1 MPSSVDQSCDT
12 LACARAVRREFI
24 SLTPVADDP
33 PSAVQIGVSPALMGM
48 LTECNA
54 RATFAEE
61 IRELI
66 ASLSGARVRVE
77 LVQSTHLPRD
87 GASLA
92 VLRDAESRAQVNAD
106 VPAAHPLADLD
117 SEPNPTPPER
127 QEPIAATLELL
138 CAGQRYAIGD
148 VLVIGRS
155 SSCDIHVPDSEMSRR
170 HAEVSSHNG
179 GVVVRDL
186 GSTNGTSVNGGMISS
201 PTTLAA
207 GDVIVVGTTEIRV
220 VTL

>member
-1 MPSSVDQSCDT
+1 M
-12 LACARAVRREFI
+12 
-24 SLTPVADDP
+24 
-33 PSAVQIGVSPALMGM
+33 
-48 LTECNA
+48 
-54 RATFAEE
+54 
-61 IRELI
+61 I

-87 GASLA
+87 GASVT
-92 VLRDAESRAQVNAD
+92 VLRDAESHAPVNVD

-117 SEPNPTPPER
+117 SDPNSTQPEH
-127 QEPIAATLELL
+127 QAPIAAPLELL
-138 CAGQRYAIGD
+138 CAGQRHTIGD

-179 GVVVRDL
+179 AVVVRDL
-186 GSTNGTSVNGGMISS
+186 GSTNGTSVNGGVIIA

-207 GDVIVVGTTEIRV
+207 GDVIAAGTTEIRV
-220 VTL
+220 VTA

>member
-24 SLTPVADDP
+24 SLAPIANDP

-54 RATFAEE
+54 RAAFAEE

-77 LVQSTHLPRD
+77 LVQTTHLPRD

-106 VPAAHPLADLD
+106 VSAAHPLADLD

-148 VLVIGRS
+148 ALVIGRS

-170 HAEVSSHNG
+170 HAEVSSHDG

-186 GSTNGTSVNGGMISS
+186 GSTNGTRVNGSMISA

-207 GDVIVVGTTEIRV
+207 GDVIAAGTTEIRV
-220 VTL
+220 VTA

>member
-1 MPSSVDQSCDT
+1 
-12 LACARAVRREFI
+12 
-24 SLTPVADDP
+24 
-33 PSAVQIGVSPALMGM
+33 MGM

-54 RATFAEE
+54 RATFADEM
-61 IRELI
+61 REMI
-66 ASLSGARVRVE
+66 TSLSGARVRVE

-148 VLVIGRS
+148 ALVIGRS

-170 HAEVSSHNG
+170 HAEVSRHDG

-186 GSTNGTSVNGGMISS
+186 GSTNGTRVNGSMISA
-201 PTTLAA
+201 PTTVAA
-207 GDVIVVGTTEIRV
+207 GDVIAAGTTEIRV
-220 VTL
+220 VTA

>member
-1 MPSSVDQSCDT
+1 
-12 LACARAVRREFI
+12 
-24 SLTPVADDP
+24 
-33 PSAVQIGVSPALMGM
+33 MGM

-54 RATFAEE
+54 RATFADEM
-61 IRELI
+61 REMI
-66 ASLSGARVRVE
+66 TSLSGARVRVE
-77 LVQSTHLPRD
+77 LVQTTHLPRD
-87 GASLA
+87 GASVA
-92 VLRDAESRAQVNAD
+92 VLRDAESHAQVNID

-117 SEPNPTPPER
+117 SEPNPTQPEH

>member
-24 SLTPVADDP
+24 SLAPIANDP

-54 RATFAEE
+54 RAAFAEE
-61 IRELI
+61 IREMI

-77 LVQSTHLPRD
+77 LVQTTHLPRD

-106 VPAAHPLADLD
+106 VSAAHPLADLD

-148 VLVIGRS
+148 ALVIGRS

-170 HAEVSSHNG
+170 HAEVSSHDG

-186 GSTNGTSVNGGMISS
+186 GSTNGTRVNGSMISA
-201 PTTLAA
+201 PTTVAA
-207 GDVIVVGTTEIRV
+207 GDVIAAGTTEIRV
-220 VTL
+220 VTA

>member
-24 SLTPVADDP
+24 SLAPVANDLP
-33 PSAVQIGVSPALMGM
+33 PAVQIGVSPALMGM

-54 RATFAEE
+54 RAAFAEE
-61 IRELI
+61 IREMI

-77 LVQSTHLPRD
+77 LVQTTHLPRD

-106 VPAAHPLADLD
+106 VSAAHPLADLD

-148 VLVIGRS
+148 ALVIGRS

-170 HAEVSSHNG
+170 HAEVSRHDG

-186 GSTNGTSVNGGMISS
+186 GSTNGTRVNGSMISA
-201 PTTLAA
+201 PTTVAA
-207 GDVIVVGTTEIRV
+207 GDVIAAGTTEIRV
-220 VTL
+220 VTA

>member
-12 LACARAVRREFI
+12 LACARALRREFI
-24 SLTPVADDP
+24 SLAPVANEP
-33 PSAVQIGVSPALMGM
+33 PSEVRIGVSPALMGM

-61 IRELI
+61 IREMI

-77 LVQSTHLPRD
+77 LVQSMHLPRD
-87 GASLA
+87 GASVS
-92 VLRDAESRAQVNAD
+92 VLRDAESHAQVIAD
-106 VPAAHPLADLD
+106 VPAPHPLADLE
-117 SEPNPTPPER
+117 SEPNPTQPDH
-127 QEPIAATLELL
+127 QEPSAPTLELV
-138 CAGQRYAIGD
+138 CVGQRYAIGD

-179 GVVVRDL
+179 DVVVRDL
-186 GSTNGTSVNGGMISS
+186 GSTNGTSVNGSVISAS
-201 PTTLAA
+201 TTLAA
-207 GDVIVVGTTEIRV
+207 GDVIAAGTTEIRV
-220 VTL
+220 VTA

>member
-24 SLTPVADDP
+24 SLAPVANEP
-33 PSAVQIGVSPALMGM
+33 PSEVQIGVSPALMGM

-61 IRELI
+61 IREMI

-117 SEPNPTPPER
+117 SEPNPTPPEH
-127 QEPIAATLELL
+127 QEPIAPTIELL

-148 VLVIGRS
+148 ALVIGRS

-186 GSTNGTSVNGGMISS
+186 GSTNGTSVNGSMISA

-207 GDVIVVGTTEIRV
+207 GDVIAAGTTEIRV
-220 VTL
+220 VTA

>member
-1 MPSSVDQSCDT
+1 MPSSVNQSCDT
-12 LACARAVRREFI
+12 IACARAIRREYM
-24 SLTPVADDP
+24 SLAPVPKDP

-48 LTECNA
+48 LAECNA

-61 IRELI
+61 IRDMI

-77 LVQSTHLPRD
+77 LVQSTHLSRD
-87 GASLA
+87 GASVA
-92 VLRDAESRAQVNAD
+92 VLRDAESHAQVIAD
-106 VPAAHPLADLD
+106 VPAPHPLADLE
-117 SEPNPTPPER
+117 SEPNPTQPEH

-138 CAGQRYAIGD
+138 CAGQRHAIGD

-170 HAEVSSHNG
+170 HAEVSSHDD

-186 GSTNGTSVNGGMISS
+186 GSTNGTSVNGSMISS

-207 GDVIVVGTTEIRV
+207 GDVITVGSTEIGV
-220 VTL
+220 VAT

>member
-1 MPSSVDQSCDT
+1 
-12 LACARAVRREFI
+12 
-24 SLTPVADDP
+24 
-33 PSAVQIGVSPALMGM
+33 VSPALMGM

-54 RATFAEE
+54 RAAFAEE

-77 LVQSTHLPRD
+77 LVQTTHLPRD

-106 VPAAHPLADLD
+106 VSAAHPLADLD

-148 VLVIGRS
+148 ALVIGRS

-170 HAEVSSHNG
+170 HAEVSSHDG

-186 GSTNGTSVNGGMISS
+186 GSTNGTRVNGSMISA

-207 GDVIVVGTTEIRV
+207 GDVIAAGTTEIRV
-220 VTL
+220 VTA

>member
-12 LACARAVRREFI
+12 LACARALRREFI
-24 SLTPVADDP
+24 SLAPIANDP

-54 RATFAEE
+54 RAAFAEE
-61 IRELI
+61 IREMI

-77 LVQSTHLPRD
+77 LVQTTHLPRD

-92 VLRDAESRAQVNAD
+92 VLRDAESHAQVNVD
-106 VPAAHPLADLD
+106 VPAPHPLAEPD
-117 SEPNPTPPER
+117 SEPNPTPPEH
-127 QEPIAATLELL
+127 QEPIAPTIELL
-138 CAGQRYAIGD
+138 CAGQRYAIDD
-148 VLVIGRS
+148 VLVVGRS

-186 GSTNGTSVNGGMISS
+186 GSTNGTRVNGSMISA

-207 GDVIVVGTTEIRV
+207 GDVIAAGTTEIRV
-220 VTL
+220 VTA

>member
-1 MPSSVDQSCDT
+1 MPSSVSQSCDT
-12 LACARAVRREFI
+12 LACARALRREFI
-24 SLTPVADDP
+24 SLAPVANEP
-33 PSAVQIGVSPALMGM
+33 PSEIQIGVSPALMGM

-54 RATFAEE
+54 RAAFAEE
-61 IRELI
+61 IREMI

-77 LVQSTHLPRD
+77 LVQTTHLPRD

-106 VPAAHPLADLD
+106 VSAVHPLADLD

-148 VLVIGRS
+148 ALVIGRS

-170 HAEVSSHNG
+170 HAEVSRHDG

-186 GSTNGTSVNGGMISS
+186 GSTNSTRVNGSMISA
-201 PTTLAA
+201 PTTVAA
-207 GDVIVVGTTEIRV
+207 GDVIAAGTTEIRV
-220 VTL
+220 VTA

>member
-24 SLTPVADDP
+24 SLAPIANDP

-54 RATFAEE
+54 RAAFAEE
-61 IRELI
+61 IREMI

-77 LVQSTHLPRD
+77 LVQTTHLPRD

-148 VLVIGRS
+148 ALVIGRS
-155 SSCDIHVPDSEMSRR
+155 SSCDIHVPDSELSRR
-170 HAEVSSHNG
+170 HAEVSRHDG

-186 GSTNGTSVNGGMISS
+186 GSTNGTRVNGSMISA
-201 PTTLAA
+201 PTTVAA
-207 GDVIVVGTTEIRV
+207 GDVIAAGTTEIRV
-220 VTL
+220 VTA

>member
-12 LACARAVRREFI
+12 LACARALRREFI
-24 SLTPVADDP
+24 SLAPVANEP
-33 PSAVQIGVSPALMGM
+33 PSEVQIGVSPALMGM

-54 RATFAEE
+54 RATFADEM
-61 IRELI
+61 REMI
-66 ASLSGARVRVE
+66 TSLSGARVRVE
-77 LVQSTHLPRD
+77 LVQTTHLPRD
-87 GASLA
+87 GASVA
-92 VLRDAESRAQVNAD
+92 VLRDAESHAQVNID
-106 VPAAHPLADLD
+106 VPAAHPLADHD
-117 SEPNPTPPER
+117 SEPNPTQPEH

-148 VLVIGRS
+148 ALVIGRS

-186 GSTNGTSVNGGMISS
+186 GSTNGTRVNGSMISA

-207 GDVIVVGTTEIRV
+207 GDVIAAGTTEIRV
-220 VTL
+220 VTA

>member
-24 SLTPVADDP
+24 SLAPIANDP

-54 RATFAEE
+54 RAAFAEE
-61 IRELI
+61 IREMI

-77 LVQSTHLPRD
+77 LVQSMHLPRD

-92 VLRDAESRAQVNAD
+92 VLRDAESHAQVNAD
-106 VPAAHPLADLD
+106 VSAAHPLADLD

-127 QEPIAATLELL
+127 QEPIAATLELV
-138 CAGQRYAIGD
+138 CAGQRYTIGD
-148 VLVIGRS
+148 ALVIGRS

-170 HAEVSSHNG
+170 HAEVSRHDG

-186 GSTNGTSVNGGMISS
+186 GSTNGTRVNGSMISA

-207 GDVIVVGTTEIRV
+207 GDVITVGNTEIGV
-220 VTL
+220 VAT

>member
-1 MPSSVDQSCDT
+1 MPSSVSQSCDT
-12 LACARAVRREFI
+12 LACARALRREFI
-24 SLTPVADDP
+24 SLAPVANEP
-33 PSAVQIGVSPALMGM
+33 PSEIQIGVSPALMGM

-61 IRELI
+61 IREMI

-148 VLVIGRS
+148 ALVIGRS

-170 HAEVSSHNG
+170 HAEVSSHDG

-186 GSTNGTSVNGGMISS
+186 GSTNGTRVNGSMISAS
-201 PTTLAA
+201 TTLAA
-207 GDVIVVGTTEIRV
+207 GDVIAAGTTEIRV
-220 VTL
+220 VTA

>member
-1 MPSSVDQSCDT
+1 
-12 LACARAVRREFI
+12 
-24 SLTPVADDP
+24 
-33 PSAVQIGVSPALMGM
+33 MGM

-61 IRELI
+61 IREMI

-87 GASLA
+87 GASVA
-92 VLRDAESRAQVNAD
+92 VLRDAESHAQVNVD
-106 VPAAHPLADLD
+106 VPAPHPLADLD
-117 SEPNPTPPER
+117 SEPNPTPPEHE
-127 QEPIAATLELL
+127 EPSAPTLELL

-186 GSTNGTSVNGGMISS
+186 GSTNGTRVNGSMISA

-207 GDVIVVGTTEIRV
+207 GDAIAAGTTEIRV
-220 VTL
+220 VTA

>member
-1 MPSSVDQSCDT
+1 MPSSVNQSCDT
-12 LACARAVRREFI
+12 LACARALRRELI
-24 SLTPVADDP
+24 SLAPVANDL

-77 LVQSTHLPRD
+77 LVQSMHLPRD
-87 GASLA
+87 GASVA
-92 VLRDAESRAQVNAD
+92 VLRDAESHAQVIAD
-106 VPAAHPLADLD
+106 VPAPHPLADLE
-117 SEPNPTPPER
+117 SEPNPTQPEH
-127 QEPIAATLELL
+127 QEPIAPTLELL
-138 CAGQRYAIGD
+138 CAGQRYAIGEM
-148 VLVIGRS
+148 VVIGRS

-179 GVVVRDL
+179 DVVVRDL
-186 GSTNGTSVNGGMISS
+186 GSTNGTGVNGSMISA

-207 GDVIVVGTTEIRV
+207 GDVIAAGTTEIRV
-220 VTL
+220 VTA